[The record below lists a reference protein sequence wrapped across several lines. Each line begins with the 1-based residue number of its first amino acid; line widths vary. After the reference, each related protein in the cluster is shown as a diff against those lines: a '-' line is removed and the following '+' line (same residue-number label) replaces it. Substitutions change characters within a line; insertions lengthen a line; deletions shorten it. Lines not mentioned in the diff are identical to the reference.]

1 MSIPSLSVFDYL
13 ADLSDVY
20 KNLSKY
26 DKYDKYDRKQTI
38 NNYIISMDS

>member
-26 DKYDKYDRKQTI
+26 DKYDRKQTI